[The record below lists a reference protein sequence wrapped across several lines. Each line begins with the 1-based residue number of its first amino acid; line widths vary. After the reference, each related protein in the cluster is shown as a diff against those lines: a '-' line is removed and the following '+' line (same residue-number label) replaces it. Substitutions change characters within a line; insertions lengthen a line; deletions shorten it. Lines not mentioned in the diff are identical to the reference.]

1 MCMYSIPGSIQ
12 RFSITVA
19 ARSLFLWV
27 QYFTV
32 ITAINKNSE
41 LTQISLLKS
50 AFVNLES
57 NDFMTMRPSCSNAP
71 LFAPNLGGLNIR
83 SPAVSATYFSE
94 LISKKKLELC
104 S

>member
-1 MCMYSIPGSIQ
+1 MHVQYSRQHTEIFNHSSCKKP
-12 RFSITVA
+12 
-19 ARSLFLWV
+19 LLWV
-27 QYFTV
+27 QYYTV